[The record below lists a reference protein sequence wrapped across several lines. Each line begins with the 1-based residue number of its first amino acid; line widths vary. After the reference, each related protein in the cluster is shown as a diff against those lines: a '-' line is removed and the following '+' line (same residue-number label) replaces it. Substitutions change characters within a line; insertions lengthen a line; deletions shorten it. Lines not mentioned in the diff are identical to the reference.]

1 MLSSIELRVLEM
13 NIYSSSN
20 SFSSLLLILV
30 FLSRPAFVV
39 WAKSELKHFVS
50 RFSNQVFRREM
61 GLAATGVCVSMARHQ
76 CEKVNLT
83 VFSRLTLLLK
93 AARYIAIVND
103 VCLSF
108 SWYILLLFSLRCSA
122 SCPESLLIFISSDP

>member
-1 MLSSIELRVLEM
+1 
-13 NIYSSSN
+13 
-20 SFSSLLLILV
+20 
-30 FLSRPAFVV
+30 
-39 WAKSELKHFVS
+39 
-50 RFSNQVFRREM
+50 M

-103 VCLSF
+103 VCSF
-108 SWYILLLFSLRCSA
+108 VLVVYFATVFSA
-122 SCPESLLIFISSDP
+122 M